1 MLYEVSRDSKGEEE
15 PNLIAELE
23 MRMKYTFSFDVVLE
37 MW

>member
-1 MLYEVSRDSKGEEE
+1 MSYKVSGDSKGAEE

-23 MRMKYTFSFDVVLE
+23 MRMKYAFSFDVVLE